1 MRWNALIHMPY
12 ERDVEA
18 PRRWWLGWL
27 QLLFAWVLCMLLCA
41 NIALVLAEGLPA
53 VRGEATVDRQAGCT
67 AAQTSSLRK
76 AEQETR
82 HEQRVD
88 STKASVPRC

>member
-53 VRGEATVDRQAGCT
+53 VRGRRRWIGRPAARPRKQRCNAT
-67 AAQTSSLRK
+67 
-76 AEQETR
+76 
-82 HEQRVD
+82 
-88 STKASVPRC
+88 

>member
-1 MRWNALIHMPY
+1 MRWNTLIHMPY

-18 PRRWWLGWL
+18 PRRWWMGWV

-53 VRGEATVDRQAGCT
+53 VRGEATVDRQVDCT
-67 AAQTSSLRK
+67 TS
-76 AEQETR
+76 AFIATR
-82 HEQRVD
+82 DAKHEKQVD
-88 STKASVPRC
+88 PMKGRAPRC

>member
-1 MRWNALIHMPY
+1 MPY

-67 AAQTSSLRK
+67 ATQTSSLRK

>member
-67 AAQTSSLRK
+67 TAQTTFQRDMGTERQVEAAK
-76 AEQETR
+76 AR
-82 HEQRVD
+82 
-88 STKASVPRC
+88 APRC

>member
-41 NIALVLAEGLPA
+41 NIALVLAGA
-53 VRGEATVDRQAGCT
+53 
-67 AAQTSSLRK
+67 
-76 AEQETR
+76 
-82 HEQRVD
+82 
-88 STKASVPRC
+88 

>member
-53 VRGEATVDRQAGCT
+53 VRGRRRWTGRPAARPRKQRFNATWN
-67 AAQTSSLRK
+67 
-76 AEQETR
+76 
-82 HEQRVD
+82 
-88 STKASVPRC
+88 

>member
-12 ERDVEA
+12 EREPEA

-27 QLLFAWVLCMLLCA
+27 QLLFAWVVCMLLCA

-53 VRGEATVDRQAGCT
+53 VRGAATVDRQAGCT
-67 AAQTSSLRK
+67 AA
-76 AEQETR
+76 E
-82 HEQRVD
+82 
-88 STKASVPRC
+88 STWKRDAKNDRQADAAKVRSPRC